1 MKNPF
6 PVGVPAKSGDLIGRD
21 KELESISKMLLSG
34 QSVILISP
42 RRYGKTSLA
51 LEILRR
57 LKKEGCYTLY
67 LDIFSILDRYDLARQ
82 ITEKMLENKKIRN
95 FSRMIKE
102 KFATL
107 LKSIEFKQVIEEFE
121 FVLKFKDENVD
132 EWELLREA
140 LNFPDQI
147 GTKENKRVVV
157 IFDEFGDLA
166 KLNGLE
172 LLKLMRSIFQLQE
185 ETSYLFTGSQESV
198 MNELFLNR
206 KQPFFRFGII
216 QNLNLLPLDEI
227 KKYIKEKFNQEGI
240 TISLEDIGFI
250 VQKTKGHPYYTQLFC
265 QRIYFNLFGKTTVE
279 KEDIGRAYLDAI
291 LEERN
296 FFDQLWLE
304 LLEKRHYR
312 DVLRAIL
319 FSKKPLYSVK
329 GLKEINLSRILKG
342 LKNRGIVKKS
352 NQEYE
357 IVDPFFREYLM
368 LRFNEELLL

>member
-6 PVGVPAKSGDLIGRD
+6 PVGVPAKSDDLIGRD

-57 LKKEGCYTLY
+57 LKKERCYTLY

-95 FSRMIKE
+95 FSRMIRE

-107 LKSIEFKQVIEEFE
+107 LKSVEFKQVIEEFE

-147 GTKENKRVVV
+147 GTKDNKRVVV

-185 ETSYLFTGSQESV
+185 ETSYLFTGSRESV

-227 KKYIKEKFNQEGI
+227 KKYIKEKFIQEGI
-240 TISLEDIGFI
+240 TISSEHIESI
-250 VQKTKGHPYYTQLFC
+250 IQKTKGHPHYTQLFC
-265 QRIYFNLFGKTTVE
+265 QRIYFNLLGKTTVE
-279 KEDIGRAYLDAI
+279 KEDIDRAYLDAI

-329 GLKEINLSRILKG
+329 GLKEINLSRILRG
-342 LKNRGIVKKS
+342 LKDRGIIKKS

-368 LRFNEELLL
+368 LRFNERLL

>member
-1 MKNPF
+1 MRNPF
-6 PVGVPAKSGDLIGRD
+6 PVGIPAKSEDLIGRD
-21 KELESISKMLLSG
+21 KELESISKMLLLG

-42 RRYGKTSLA
+42 RRYGKTSLS

-82 ITEKMLENKKIRN
+82 VTEKMLENKKIRN
-95 FSRMIKE
+95 FSRMIRE

-107 LKSIEFKQVIEEFE
+107 LKSIEFKQVIEGFE
-121 FVLKFKDENVD
+121 FILKFKDENVD

-140 LNFPDQI
+140 LSFPDEM
-147 GTKENKRVVV
+147 GRKDNRRVVV

-172 LLKLMRSIFQLQE
+172 LLKLMRSIFQIQE
-185 ETSYLFTGSQESV
+185 NTAYLFTGSQESV

-206 KQPFFRFGII
+206 RQPFFRFGII
-216 QNLNLLPLDEI
+216 QNLNLLPFDEV
-227 KKYIKEKFNQEGI
+227 KKYIREKFNREGI
-240 TISLEDIGFI
+240 TISPEHIGFI
-250 VQKTKGHPYYTQLFC
+250 LQKTKGHPYYTQLFC
-265 QRIYFNLFGKTTVE
+265 QRIYFNLLGKTAVE
-279 KEDIGRAYLDAI
+279 KEDMERAYLEAI

-312 DVLRAIL
+312 EVLRAIL
-319 FSKKPLYSVK
+319 FSRKPLYSVK
-329 GLKEINLSRILKG
+329 ELKEINLSRILRG
-342 LKNRGIVKKS
+342 LKERGIIKKS

-357 IVDPFFREYLM
+357 FVDPFFREYLV
-368 LRFNEELLL
+368 LRFNEKLL

>member
-1 MKNPF
+1 MRNPF
-6 PVGVPAKSGDLIGRD
+6 PVGVPAKSGNLIGRD

-42 RRYGKTSLA
+42 RRYGKTSLS

-57 LKKEGCYTLY
+57 LKKQGCYTLY
-67 LDIFSILDRYDLARQ
+67 LDIFSILNRYDLAKQ
-82 ITEKMLENKKIRN
+82 ITKKILENKKIRN
-95 FSRMIKE
+95 FSRMIRE

-107 LKSIEFKQVIEEFE
+107 LKSIEFRQVIEEFE
-121 FVLKFKDENVD
+121 FVLKFKDEDVD

-140 LNFPDQI
+140 LNLPDQI
-147 GTKENKRVVV
+147 GTKDNKRVVV
-157 IFDEFGDLA
+157 VFDEFGDLA

-185 ETSYLFTGSQESV
+185 ETSYLFTGSQETL
-198 MNELFLNR
+198 MNELFLNK

-216 QNLNLLPLDEI
+216 QNLNLLPLDEV
-227 KKYIKEKFNQEGI
+227 KKYIREKFNQEGI
-240 TISLEDIGFI
+240 AINSEHIGFI
-250 VQKTKGHPYYTQLFC
+250 VQKTRGHPYYIQLFC
-265 QRIYFNLFGKTTVE
+265 QRIYFNLFGKSTVE
-279 KEDIGRAYLDAI
+279 KEDIERAYLDAI

-319 FSKKPLYSVK
+319 FSKKPLYSIK
-329 GLKEINLSRILKG
+329 GLKEVNLSRILRG
-342 LKNRGIVKKS
+342 LKDKSIIKKS

-357 IVDPFFREYLM
+357 IVDPFFKEYLM
-368 LRFNEELLL
+368 LRFDEKLL